1 MQRYFIKLS
10 PACVVDSSTQQDIL
24 FRVSK
29 DIQKRSS
36 GLPSDNNRK
45 HVFLCKALPGY
56 TLSEVKRG
64 T

>member
-36 GLPSDNNRK
+36 GLQSK
-45 HVFLCKALPGY
+45 VFLQIITGNMFFSAKRCRD
-56 TLSEVKRG
+56 TL
-64 T
+64 